1 MDATSSRARG
11 TADEQGSAA
20 PQGGTGTATARA
32 AEVPGRRTA
41 EPVDPLAPYLAA
53 DFPWYGLDDG
63 WSGRRWLLQAGAGG
77 NRLPQPRA
85 IDYGSV
91 GHGEELPKQHE
102 ARDVRRFAVVVT
114 VARRPGRR
122 SADGTG
128 VLEATTAS
136 SAAWLAGSGLL
147 AATWP
152 GQLDRSRRQ
161 DWLDQQTAL
170 AWDLADDL
178 GGPGWSP
185 LTLPVNG
192 LPQSFRYRESEYGWV
207 LAGEAPGVLI
217 GAYGRSVSA
226 YGIGFSA
233 IPDLAAYTRP

>member
-1 MDATSSRARG
+1 MDATSSR
-11 TADEQGSAA
+11 TV
-20 PQGGTGTATARA
+20 GTATAQAGAQPEVPARRA
-32 AEVPGRRTA
+32 AAPG
-41 EPVDPLAPYLAA
+41 DPLAPYLVA

-63 WSGRRWLLQAGAGG
+63 WTGRRWLLQAGAGTG
-77 NRLPQPRA
+77 GGRAGQPRA
-85 IDYGSV
+85 VDYGSV
-91 GHGEELPKQHE
+91 GHGEELPKHYE
-102 ARDVRRFAVVVT
+102 TRDSRRFAVVVT

-152 GQLDRSRRQ
+152 GLLDRGRRQ
-161 DWLDQQTAL
+161 EWLDQQGAL

-185 LTLPVNG
+185 LTVPVNG
-192 LPQSFRYRESEYGWV
+192 LPQPFRYRESEYGWV
-207 LAGEAPGVLI
+207 LAGEAPGVLL

-226 YGIGFSA
+226 YGIGFA
-233 IPDLAAYTRP
+233 TIPDLTVYARS

>member
-1 MDATSSRARG
+1 MDTTSGRAV
-11 TADEQGSAA
+11 
-20 PQGGTGTATARA
+20 GTATAQA

-41 EPVDPLAPYLAA
+41 EPADPLAPYQAA
-53 DFPWYGLDDG
+53 DFPWYGLDEG
-63 WSGRRWLLQAGAGG
+63 WTGRRWLLQAGAGG
-77 NRLPQPRA
+77 HRPGVPRS

-91 GHGEELPKQHE
+91 GHGEQPPKQPE
-102 ARDVRRFAVVVT
+102 APGPSRFAVVVT

-128 VLEATTAS
+128 VLEATSAS

-147 AATWP
+147 AVTWP

-161 DWLDQQTAL
+161 EWLDQQTAL

-192 LPQSFRYRESEYGWV
+192 LPQPFRYRESEYGWV
-207 LAGEAPGVLI
+207 LAGEAPGVLL
-217 GAYGRSVSA
+217 GAYGRGVSA
-226 YGIGFSA
+226 YGTGFSA
-233 IPDLAAYTRP
+233 IQDLASYTRPAPAGA

>member
-1 MDATSSRARG
+1 MDATSSGAVG
-11 TADEQGSAA
+11 A
-20 PQGGTGTATARA
+20 ATAQA
-32 AEVPGRRTA
+32 GGQAEVPARRTA
-41 EPVDPLAPYLAA
+41 PPADPLAPYLTA

-63 WSGRRWLLQAGAGG
+63 WTGRRWLLQAGASGG
-77 NRLPQPRA
+77 RPGAQPRA

-91 GHGEELPKQHE
+91 GHGEELPMQHQ
-102 ARDVRRFAVVVT
+102 ARNGGRFAVVVT

-128 VLEATTAS
+128 MLEATSAS

-147 AATWP
+147 AAAWP
-152 GQLDRSRRQ
+152 GQLDRALRQ
-161 DWLDQQTAL
+161 DWMDQQSAL

-178 GGPGWSP
+178 DGPGWSP

-192 LPQSFRYRESEYGWV
+192 LPQPFRYRESVYGWV

-226 YGIGFSA
+226 YGIGFA
-233 IPDLAAYTRP
+233 TIPDLTAYAGR

>member
-1 MDATSSRARG
+1 MDATNSRAVEPTE
-11 TADEQGSAA
+11 TARR
-20 PQGGTGTATARA
+20 GTATAEA
-32 AEVPGRRTA
+32 AEVPARRAA
-41 EPVDPLAPYLAA
+41 EPTDPLAPYLAA
-53 DFPWYGLDDG
+53 DFPWYGLDEG
-63 WSGRRWLLQAGAGG
+63 WTGRRWLLQAGAGG
-77 NRLPQPRA
+77 QQRPAQQRS

-91 GHGEELPKQHE
+91 GHGEEPPKQQE
-102 ARDVRRFAVVVT
+102 AHGGRRFAVVVT

-128 VLEATTAS
+128 VLEATSAS

-147 AATWP
+147 ASTWP

-161 DWLDQQTAL
+161 EWLDQQTGL

-192 LPQSFRYRESEYGWV
+192 LPEPFRYRESEYGWV
-207 LAGEAPGVLI
+207 LAGEAPGVLL
-217 GAYGRSVSA
+217 GAYGRGISA
-226 YGIGFSA
+226 YGMGFSA
-233 IPDLAAYTRP
+233 IQDLASYTRS